1 MFNSF
6 YVYHLIKCRHSNHI
20 QPQPLSVQVLL
31 VCEVCFVPASSE
43 QIKAFL
49 AMTAPKQTS
58 FEGWVIKDAPFL
70 LWGVVWDSTAR
81 SVPELILEKSRVW
94 MYTFIA
100 RVFTQGVL
108 KVMKSAPLLQAMVMG
123 LLRPVLSTHR
133 KNCQSNVHLT
143 FMYRCYTIKLG
154 LFGG

>member
-20 QPQPLSVQVLL
+20 QPQSVQVLL

-81 SVPELILEKSRVW
+81 SVPELGVILGKSRVW
-94 MYTFIA
+94 MYSFIA
-100 RVFTQGVL
+100 NVFTQDVL
-108 KVMKSAPLLQAMVMG
+108 NGMKSAPLLQAMVMG
-123 LLRPVLSTHR
+123 LLRPVLSTHTHR
-133 KNCQSNVHLT
+133 LVHLT
-143 FMYRCYTIKLG
+143 FIYRC
-154 LFGG
+154 